1 MPKQRRRARRGTGS
15 HRVWRG
21 RHQIRCVIAG
31 RVRAFSADTLAEA
44 QALADAAVREAE
56 APTVIASPTI
66 RDWLAEWLTRK
77 RASVRP
83 QTYFAYEAH
92 ARLHIVPAIGNVRL
106 DALAASHID
115 RLHAALARKVSGTT
129 AHHVHMTLK
138 AALNG
143 AAKRGHRVSPALAAV
158 DPPRR
163 RARDIETLTRAEV
176 DDLLE
181 AAYGDP
187 LEGLYVLA
195 VTLGMREGELLGL
208 RWQNVDLRARRL
220 LVARNATRA
229 LDGSRVL
236 TDPKTA
242 AGKRTLYLPRI
253 ALDALARTPH
263 VGELI
268 WPGPDGHPMPE
279 QTLYSRRWIPMRKR
293 AQIRPVSFH
302 ALRHTA
308 ATLALEDGQP
318 PHVVAAMLGH
328 ASVAT
333 TLRLYAHVTHASTE
347 ALVDAIDA
355 RFGPRLRVLPEAVLD
370 QYWTRK
376 VEIGATAMESEC
388 RERESN
394 PYALTSTAP

>member
-1 MPKQRRRARRGTGS
+1 M
-15 HRVWRG
+15 WRG
-21 RHQIRCVIAG
+21 RHQIRVVIAG
-31 RVRAFSADTLAEA
+31 RLRSFSADTLAKA
-44 QALADAAVREAE
+44 QALADAAAHEAE
-56 APTVIASPTI
+56 APSVAASPTV

-92 ARLHIVPAIGNVRL
+92 ARLHIVPAIGHVRL
-106 DALAASHID
+106 DALAPAHID
-115 RLHAALARKVSGTT
+115 TLHAALARRVGGTT

-143 AAKRGHRVSPALAAV
+143 AAKRGYHVSNALAAV
-158 DPPRR
+158 DAPRR
-163 RARDIETLTRAEV
+163 RTKDIETLSREEV
-176 DDLLE
+176 HRLLT

-208 RWQNVDLRARRL
+208 RWRHVHLEARRL
-220 LVARNATRA
+220 VVATNATRA

-236 TDPKTA
+236 TTPKTA
-242 AGKRTLYLPRI
+242 AGKRTLYLPSI
-253 ALDALARTPH
+253 AVDALARTTRFGDL
-263 VGELI
+263 V
-268 WPGPDGHPMPE
+268 WPGPDGQPMPA
-279 QTLYSRRWIPMRKR
+279 QTLFSRRWLPMREEAR
-293 AQIRPVSFH
+293 IRPVSFH

-355 RFGPRLRVLPEAVLD
+355 RYGPRLRVLSEEVLA
-370 QYWTRK
+370 QYWPSEI
-376 VEIGATAMESEC
+376 EIGATATETEC